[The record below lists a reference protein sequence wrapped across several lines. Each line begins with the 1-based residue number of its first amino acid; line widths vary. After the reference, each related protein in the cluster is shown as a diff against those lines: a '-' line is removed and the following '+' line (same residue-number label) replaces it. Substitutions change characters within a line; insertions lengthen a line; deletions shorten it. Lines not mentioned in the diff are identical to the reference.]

1 MNYHSGGE
9 GAAVWGKSLVWR
21 SRSILSTSPP
31 TPSEP
36 EFNQIPLKLQ
46 LVVRSPCSDAEGRVR
61 GGKTSAFFH
70 SRIRTCKVQFSK
82 PLGFNMEAHSFQWS
96 CSPSTYTKK
105 VFGFQILQ
113 PTEDV
118 PAHQP
123 IRTSRCQS
131 GNNFFYGVFMAFI
144 KFLERLKVHNL
155 KIYNRKIY

>member
-36 EFNQIPLKLQ
+36 EFNQIRLKLQ
-46 LVVRSPCSDAEGRVR
+46 LVVRYPCSDAEVRVR
-61 GGKTSAFFH
+61 RWENISFLSLAHTDVQSSVFKAPGIQYGGPFIS
-70 SRIRTCKVQFSK
+70 
-82 PLGFNMEAHSFQWS
+82 MELFTKHI
-96 CSPSTYTKK
+96 PKK
-105 VFGFQILQ
+105 VFGFRILQ